1 MAGTGLTE
9 EMNNSIRLAE
19 AIHRLAGIFFPQEI
33 SANSHQLVQDLPDKP
48 DKPTPGGAERGLHP
62 GGLDLSG
69 SSSSLA
75 YAKLYSAHYYSMLLC
90 TSQWICGKSYRRRR
104 AQLWRVASLLADSR
118 SLDEKK
124 GIIPPRAE
132 FMSAAEWEG

>member
-1 MAGTGLTE
+1 MAGTRLTE
-9 EMNNSIRLAE
+9 KMNNSIRLAE

-75 YAKLYSAHYYSMLLC
+75 YAKLYSAHYYSTLC
-90 TSQWICGKSYRRRR
+90 YYVPHSGYAESPTEGAGHNCG
-104 AQLWRVASLLADSR
+104 
-118 SLDEKK
+118 
-124 GIIPPRAE
+124 
-132 FMSAAEWEG
+132 EWPVS